1 MKPLKT
7 LTALCL
13 SMLLIMPM
21 SYTQSQPV
29 LNRIPQKQFK
39 IELGKAVYSKEEVE
53 KILAITF
60 EETNKGI
67 DTAFFEGYKQGLLAA
82 APDKEYYKALSEELQ
97 KTLQEYETKAAVPW
111 WTVPVSIIG
120 GVAVGFSLG
129 YVKEIRWDLNN

>member
-1 MKPLKT
+1 M
-7 LTALCL
+7 
-13 SMLLIMPM
+13 
-21 SYTQSQPV
+21 
-29 LNRIPQKQFK
+29 
-39 IELGKAVYSKEEVE
+39 E
-53 KILAITF
+53 KLLAITL

-67 DTAFFEGYKQGLLAA
+67 DAAFFEGYKQGLLAA

-120 GVAVGFSLG
+120 GAAVGFGLG

>member
-13 SMLLIMPM
+13 LTMLEMQM

-29 LNRIPQKQFK
+29 LNRMPQKQFK

-53 KILAITF
+53 KILAITL

-67 DTAFFEGYKQGLLAA
+67 DAAFFEGYKQGLLAA

-97 KTLQEYETKAAVPW
+97 KTLQEYETKATVPW
-111 WTVPVSIIG
+111 WSIPISILG
-120 GVAVGFSLG
+120 GAALGFGLAQ
-129 YVKEIRWDLNN
+129 IRR

>member
-1 MKPLKT
+1 M
-7 LTALCL
+7 
-13 SMLLIMPM
+13 
-21 SYTQSQPV
+21 
-29 LNRIPQKQFK
+29 
-39 IELGKAVYSKEEVE
+39 E

-97 KTLQEYETKAAVPW
+97 RTLQEYESKAAVPW

-120 GVAVGFSLG
+120 GAAVGFGLG